1 MSVEY
6 KDGTFGDTLPIDDAM
21 KEFVDGI
28 EQGTVKALHVGSYEE
43 VEKNKAK
50 TDFHRDIQK
59 SMDELSKR
67 LDDVENTEESIIKPA
82 TPEQITKILNV
93 NK

>member
-6 KDGTFGDTLPIDDAM
+6 KDGTFGDTLPIVDAM

-28 EQGTVKALHVGSYEE
+28 EQDTVKALHVGSYEE
-43 VEKNKAK
+43 VEETKAK
-50 TDFHRDIQK
+50 TDFRRDIQK

-67 LDDVENTEESIIKPA
+67 LDDLEDTEESIIEPA
-82 TPEQITKILNV
+82 TPEQMAKILD
-93 NK
+93 K

>member
-21 KEFVDGI
+21 KEFVNGI

-43 VEKNKAK
+43 VEESKAK
-50 TDFHRDIQK
+50 ADFHRDIK
-59 SMDELSKR
+59 KAMDELSKR

-82 TPEQITKILNV
+82 TPEQIAKII
-93 NK
+93 KEPK

>member
-6 KDGTFGDTLPIDDAM
+6 KDGIFGDTLPIDDAM
-21 KEFVDGI
+21 KEFVNGI

-43 VEKNKAK
+43 VEETKAK
-50 TDFHRDIQK
+50 EDFRRDIKK

-67 LDDVENTEESIIKPA
+67 LDNIEDAEESIIKPA
-82 TPEQITKILNV
+82 TPEQITKINE
-93 NK
+93 NI